1 MAIALAIFILLFRG
15 KAHGAENVVFI
26 DISRSV
32 SAEDYTGKQTEFQ
45 KNVKGVEDFIRNH
58 ISPGD
63 FIKVMAITEATFS
76 RQYVLID
83 TRISDQKGQFGEVL
97 AQERLRL
104 LKSWNKLDLKPSA
117 EATDVLGA
125 LSLAAILFAQSGDKK
140 NLIFFSD
147 MRHCAKELDLERVK
161 KINADKTLA
170 KVEQMGL
177 IPGLQEVRVW
187 CLGVHSA
194 GVTPEY
200 WASLKDF
207 WAKVFNRAGAKLVAF
222 TIERRFQNE

>member
-1 MAIALAIFILLFRG
+1 MLDTVLIKPTKDTKNLIPSPTL
-15 KAHGAENVVFI
+15 
-26 DISRSV
+26 V
-32 SAEDYTGKQTEFQ
+32 SYSIPGP
-45 KNVKGVEDFIRNH
+45 H
-58 ISPGD
+58 ISLGD

-125 LSLAAILFAQSGDKK
+125 LSLAAIRFAQSVDKK

-147 MRHCAKELDLERVK
+147 MRHCGKELDLEKVK
-161 KINADKTLA
+161 KINVDPTLA

-177 IPGLQEVRVW
+177 IPGLQ
-187 CLGVHSA
+187 GV
-194 GVTPEY
+194 
-200 WASLKDF
+200 
-207 WAKVFNRAGAKLVAF
+207 
-222 TIERRFQNE
+222 